1 MKSNVQRF
9 NQLSKEYYILF
20 MLILLMFRAIGPYS
34 LLPSIVDN
42 LLYAAGAIFGSIIIL
57 IDLVNIVRGKKKWNY
72 NWWLIGFLVVIFIS
86 SIVNRRY
93 GITGNIKLLVW
104 QSIYFLVVYEV
115 AQDNE
120 IFPRLIKKFTG
131 LLTSVWFVLA
141 LVSLIVFFFQY
152 SYTVHLQ
159 TRSRFL
165 RIGFYEGRLFGV
177 FEDPNFGSTVCVVVI
192 ILSFAYLVR
201 KSYGNK
207 WLGLLLKINIIL
219 QFLYIVLS
227 GSRTGVLVLISV
239 FFVYSF
245 FKVFYSKRINKQH
258 VLVKFLCAI
267 LLSLVGCGIIYLSVD
282 LFKWIL
288 SYIPEL
294 FNEVKTKNPV
304 KEKPVDLTRPD
315 VENNDDISNGRLAL
329 WKSGIELFKSSW
341 LVGVSPRNML
351 PYASDMLPQTFIAK
365 TQKYTHNSYI
375 NLLAS
380 TGSLGVVTFVSFFVS
395 RIIEIV
401 AFSFSKVNNFFQQ
414 GYATYVL
421 SVLAVAVSGMFLNDI
436 ILVNS
441 IGSLIFWL
449 FLGRIV
455 YLSKEFK

>member
-1 MKSNVQRF
+1 
-9 NQLSKEYYILF
+9 
-20 MLILLMFRAIGPYS
+20 
-34 LLPSIVDN
+34 
-42 LLYAAGAIFGSIIIL
+42 
-57 IDLVNIVRGKKKWNY
+57 
-72 NWWLIGFLVVIFIS
+72 
-86 SIVNRRY
+86 
-93 GITGNIKLLVW
+93 
-104 QSIYFLVVYEV
+104 
-115 AQDNE
+115 
-120 IFPRLIKKFTG
+120 
-131 LLTSVWFVLA
+131 
-141 LVSLIVFFFQY
+141 
-152 SYTVHLQ
+152 
-159 TRSRFL
+159 
-165 RIGFYEGRLFGV
+165 
-177 FEDPNFGSTVCVVVI
+177 
-192 ILSFAYLVR
+192 
-201 KSYGNK
+201 
-207 WLGLLLKINIIL
+207 
-219 QFLYIVLS
+219 
-227 GSRTGVLVLISV
+227 GVLVLISV

-245 FKVFYSKRINKQH
+245 FKVFYSFRIKKQN

-380 TGSLGVVTFVSFFVS
+380 TGSLGVVTFLSFFVS
-395 RIIEIV
+395 RITEIV

-436 ILVNS
+436 ILVNT